1 VLTSPIQDENG
12 PATIAKLVCA
22 TINICTEIGNGRRTT
37 GKIIVLMSLA
47 VNKYRTVG
55 QSVLQDTTF
64 HCVDG
69 AHIWEASMRWR
80 EKIDMAELRVERR
93 GKGTG

>member
-1 VLTSPIQDENG
+1 MV
-12 PATIAKLVCA
+12 
-22 TINICTEIGNGRRTT
+22 NICMKIGNGSRTT

-47 VNKYRTVG
+47 VNKYRTAG
-55 QSVLQDTTF
+55 QSVLQDTTS
-64 HCVDG
+64 HCVNG

-80 EKIDMAELRVERR
+80 EKIDMGKLRVEQR